1 MSNENTTT
9 RLTDTTTRLRFTV
22 RADGMMVMPFIA
34 ESGNEYELS
43 GRSADGSDIEC
54 SCKGFQTHGHCY
66 HTVQARH
73 RLAGEDVPSRDEV
86 RAARRTARKVSA
98 RPRRVS
104 ARRVSAVPA
113 IVEPVLETAPAP
125 KKRRPSARRIH

>member
-9 RLTDTTTRLRFTV
+9 RLTDTTSRMRFTV
-22 RADGMMVMPFIA
+22 RADGLMVMPFIA
-34 ESGNEYELS
+34 ESGNAYTLS
-43 GRSADGSDIEC
+43 GRNADGSDISC
-54 SCKGFQTHGHCY
+54 NCKGFEVHGHCY

-86 RAARRTARKVSA
+86 RAARRTARKVGG

-104 ARRVSAVPA
+104 ARRA
-113 IVEPVLETAPAP
+113 IVEPVIETAPAP
-125 KKRRPSARRIH
+125 TKKKRPSARRIH